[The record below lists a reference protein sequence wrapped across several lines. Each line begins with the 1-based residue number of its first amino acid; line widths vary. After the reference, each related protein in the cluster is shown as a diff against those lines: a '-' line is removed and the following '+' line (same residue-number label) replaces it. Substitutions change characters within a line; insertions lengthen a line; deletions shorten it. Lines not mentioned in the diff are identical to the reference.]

1 MRSSGAC
8 NMDSSHNVFRFLETL
23 FDIVRL
29 RQGPDAIPYSPLL
42 LLAAILLWLFAGMV
56 MTVLTQGLT
65 GRDFLYGTL
74 TGLIGLGCYAGIV
87 IVSGK
92 APRLL
97 QTVTAVLGC
106 GAVLSLIFIAGNVFL
121 TPMLGENLAE
131 IVTTLILLWSIP
143 VEGHIIARA
152 IDRHWYVGVVA
163 AMAVF
168 VFQLYLYSMIN
179 PAATQAG

>member
-1 MRSSGAC
+1 
-8 NMDSSHNVFRFLETL
+8 MDSSRNVFVFLETL

-29 RQGPDAIPYSPLL
+29 RRGPDAIPYSPLL
-42 LLAAILLWLFAGMV
+42 LVAATILWLFAGLIV
-56 MTVLTQGLT
+56 TVFTQGLT

-74 TGLIGLGCYAGIV
+74 TGLIGLGCYAGLV
-87 IVSGK
+87 VVSGK

-106 GAVLSLIFIAGNVFL
+106 GAVLSMMFVAGNVFL
-121 TPMLGENLAE
+121 KPVLGERLSD
-131 IVTTLILLWSIP
+131 IVTSLVLLWSIP
-143 VEGHIIARA
+143 VEGHIVARA
-152 IDRHWYVGVVA
+152 IDRHWYIGVVV

-179 PAATQAG
+179 PTAGQAS